1 MVSEK
6 EENGAMQECPADRNI
21 IFLDS
26 TDSTNIQ
33 AKRLA
38 DEGAPHGTVV
48 VAETQHAGKGRAG
61 RRWESPAGCNLY
73 FSLLLREGIVPEKA
87 SMLTLVMWLSVQEAV
102 AVCCGVQTQIK
113 WPNDIVLNGKKI
125 AGILTE
131 MHLQENAAPYVIIGT
146 GVNIKAQDFLPELEN
161 KATFLE
167 SASKEPISREV
178 LLAKILECFDK
189 NLVLFGKKMDL
200 SLLYTTYNEVLVN
213 LGREV
218 RVLDSAGEYTGT
230 AEGINKEGELLVRL
244 ADGRCK
250 QVYAGEVSVR
260 GIYGYV

>member
-1 MVSEK
+1 MLSKK
-6 EENGAMQECPADRNI
+6 EGNSAMQECLANRNI

-33 AKRLA
+33 VKRLA
-38 DEGAPHGTVV
+38 DEGAPHGTMV
-48 VAETQHAGKGRAG
+48 VAETQNAGKGRAG
-61 RRWESPAGCNLY
+61 HRWESPAGCNLY

-87 SMLTLVMWLSVQEAV
+87 SMLTLVMGLSVREAV
-102 AVCCGVQTQIK
+102 AACCGVQTQIK
-113 WPNDIVLNGKKI
+113 WPNDIVLEGKKL

-131 MHLQENAAPYVIIGT
+131 MHLQEKAAPYVVIGT
-146 GVNIKAQDFLPELEN
+146 GVNIKAQDFSSELEN

-167 SASKEPISREV
+167 SASQEPVSREA

-189 NLVLFGKKMDL
+189 NLVLFGKTMDL
-200 SLLYTTYNEVLVN
+200 SLLCKSYNGVLVN
-213 LGREV
+213 CGREV
-218 RVLDSAGEYTGT
+218 RVLDPAGEYTGT

>member
-1 MVSEK
+1 MLSKK
-6 EENGAMQECPADRNI
+6 EVNGAMQECLADRNI
-21 IFLDS
+21 VFLDS

-33 AKRLA
+33 VKRLA
-38 DEGAPHGTVV
+38 DEGAAHGTVV
-48 VAETQHAGKGRAG
+48 VAETQNAGKGRAG

-73 FSLLLREGIVPEKA
+73 FSLLLREGIVPGKA
-87 SMLTLVMWLSVQEAV
+87 SMLTLVMGLSVQEAV
-102 AVCCGVQTQIK
+102 EACCGVRTQIK
-113 WPNDIVLNGKKI
+113 WPNDIVLDGKKI

-131 MHLQENAAPYVIIGT
+131 MHLQENTTPYVVIGT
-146 GVNIKAQDFLPELEN
+146 GVNIKVQKFPPEFME

-167 SASKEPISREV
+167 SVAQKELSREA

-189 NLVLFGKKMDL
+189 NLVLFEKTMDL
-200 SLLYTTYNEVLVN
+200 SLLEQRYNAVLVN
-213 LGREV
+213 CGREV
-218 RVLDSAGEYTGT
+218 RVLDPAGEYTGT